1 MTSGSPSR
9 LSRLAASAGVNR
21 RSAIRSVSTNSPG
34 GGKDAADFRFAA
46 VRRVGG
52 RGPALQVLER
62 VPGPG
67 EFGNAPFHPGQM
79 LVDQG
84 ADVLAR
90 GLPRVADGQ
99 HAADVGEGEP
109 GRLGV

>member
-1 MTSGSPSR
+1 MTCGSPSR

-21 RSAIRSVSTNSPG
+21 RSAIRSVSTNSLG
-34 GGKDAADFRFAA
+34 GDKDAADLRLGA

-52 RGPALQVLER
+52 RGPALQVPER

-67 EFGNAPFHPGQM
+67 EFGDAPFHLSKV
-79 LVDQG
+79 LVDQD

-90 GLPRVADGQ
+90 GLSGVADGQ
-99 HAADVGEGEP
+99 
-109 GRLGV
+109 